1 MDHSWINIPDK
12 LSVEYENGIYE
23 FISVAEKYVNSK
35 GKYVNSKGMVLCP
48 CGRCVNKQ
56 SQGFNVIKLHLLTH
70 GFLSSY
76 KIWYYHGEQI
86 DDIEDDVI
94 FNTQDGDPRDEQ
106 DDLAEGLNDAINT
119 KYFDVGPT
127 SDFISE
133 SPFNAC
139 DKYDALF
146 KSLHKPLYDNCKIS
160 VLSAV
165 VRYVFD
171 LETRFSRPERNWDAP
186 IPNHQMDIFRSCV
199 RPLGAASIQLLRGW
213 KNTIQWYILN
223 NSVDEIQEYL
233 NDHKN
238 TLLERGLSQSDIDM
252 KQREE
257 FPSWF
262 KNKVSKMQVQKS
274 VKVNDDLYSLSQ
286 GPLERYNSYQSCI
299 VNGVRFRC
307 KEYDDTLRTQCS
319 GVCTE
324 GDHDN
329 NDIIYYGILIEIMQ
343 LSFLFDRKVFLFRC
357 KWYNSNPRGRSI
369 YMDNNLTSIN
379 TSTDWYSNEPFILAS
394 QAQQVFYLLD
404 MKRGSNWR
412 YVQKVNHR
420 FVFDIPETSK
430 HVSDQPDN
438 DVFQEEESFQLPP
451 FQPVEDSIES
461 SSLVR
466 RDVASATVMIEL
478 VDDLFSNDEE
488 ERIGE
493 ETDQEKNELNE
504 VYDDGDIFLNNN
516 EVLCSSDDDNEAASE
531 TESEA

>member
-1 MDHSWINIPDK
+1 MDRSWINIPDK
-12 LSVEYENGIYE
+12 LSVEYANGISE
-23 FISVAEKYVNSK
+23 FISAAEKYVNSK

-133 SPFNAC
+133 SPFNVC

-165 VRYVFD
+165 VR
-171 LETRFSRPERNWDAP
+171 T
-186 IPNHQMDIFRSCV
+186 
-199 RPLGAASIQLLRGW
+199 PL
-213 KNTIQWYILN
+213 YILN

-262 KNKVSKMQVQKS
+262 KKKVSEMQVQKS

-357 KWYNSNPRGRSI
+357 KWYNSNMRGRSI

-420 FVFDIPETSK
+420 FVFDIPETSE

-466 RDVASATVMIEL
+466 RDVASATVMSEL